1 MQKIYQYKQHIKQ
14 SNLID
19 IQIGRTTI
27 GNVRVKFPRTG
38 NTSLV
43 KGQLKKLE
51 RHSPKYLKFL
61 VPSIPHLLTW

>member
-1 MQKIYQYKQHIKQ
+1 MQKRYKYKQHIRQ
-14 SNLID
+14 SNLTD

-27 GNVRVKFPRTG
+27 GNMRVKFPIAG

-51 RHSPKYLKFL
+51 RHSPQYLKFL
-61 VPSIPHLLTW
+61 VPSMLHLLP